1 MKKEYILLCI
11 MVLIWSLTF
20 IIVDNLTVFLTPIT
34 IALYRFIVASV
45 AFAAITPFEKL
56 IRKNNPPMNDSQIN
70 LVNKYELKTKIY
82 SRKRDFLKILICSF
96 IGGSLFFYI
105 QYTSIELIGPT
116 TSALIVCLLSPIFIA
131 ILSLIFFNEKLNF
144 MKIGGFVLA
153 SIGTIIL
160 ISRGDLSNIDF
171 FSQNFIGILFGLSM
185 PILWAIY
192 ITLLKDLSKRYKTSQ
207 IMRYIIYLGTLELFI
222 FVILMGEM
230 DIFIENFFNF
240 YVFINIVYISILAYA
255 FGQFIWAYSLK
266 KLESSKVASFLYA
279 EPFLTLLFSFILGI
293 EQEILVPL
301 IGGILI
307 LIAVII
313 ITQT

>member
-1 MKKEYILLCI
+1 

-45 AFAAITPFEKL
+45 AFAVISPFEKL
-56 IRKNNPPMNDSQIN
+56 IKKNNAPMNDNQKNLDSIN
-70 LVNKYELKTKIY
+70 ELKTNID
-82 SRKRDFLKILICSF
+82 SRKRDFLKILICSV

-105 QYTSIELIGPT
+105 QYTSIELIGPS

-131 ILSLIFFNEKLNF
+131 ILSLIYFNEKLNLL
-144 MKIGGFVLA
+144 KIGGFVLA

-160 ISRGDLSNIDF
+160 ISRGDLNNINI
-171 FSQNFIGILFGLSM
+171 FSQNIIGTLFGLSM

-192 ITLLKDLSKRYKTSQ
+192 STLLKDLSKRYKTSK
-207 IMRYIIYLGTLELFI
+207 IMRYIIYFGTIELFI
-222 FVILMGEM
+222 FVILMGELY
-230 DIFIENFFNF
+230 IFVENFFNL
-240 YVFINIVYISILAYA
+240 YIFINIAYISILAYA
-255 FGQFIWAYSLK
+255 FGQFLWAYSLK

-293 EQEILVPL
+293 EQNILIPL
-301 IGGILI
+301 FGGILI

-313 ITQT
+313 ISKV